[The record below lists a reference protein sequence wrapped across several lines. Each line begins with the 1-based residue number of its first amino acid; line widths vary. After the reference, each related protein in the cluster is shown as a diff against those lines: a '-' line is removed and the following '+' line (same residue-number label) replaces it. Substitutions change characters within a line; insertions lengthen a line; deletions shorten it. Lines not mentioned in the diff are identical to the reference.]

1 MKKRVISLLAAIL
14 FASVFMMGCSS
25 EETYDE
31 ADDIWAE
38 YRITEKEAEEN
49 KWMGYYYFVK
59 QDKQIYKFMFYPGL
73 SALQT
78 QNGYLVY
85 NDTPAFVY
93 EEGDTI
99 RYYYYHYYPDE
110 KRADK
115 LLLIKVNPPEGALN
129 FEFEYLYNN
138 ERTQI
143 IKEFHNSL
151 VLKDNAVIT
160 DKNGNEIGDVYNNMY
175 HLDIDETYKI
185 SVTEETGLYE
195 KELTADWLFYTCD
208 DFDDVIKIH
217 PDLSNKEY
225 ATYDF
230 SSLEPG
236 YYVVIQGAYNII
248 EIR

>member
-1 MKKRVISLLAAIL
+1 M
-14 FASVFMMGCSS
+14 
-25 EETYDE
+25 
-31 ADDIWAE
+31 
-38 YRITEKEAEEN
+38 
-49 KWMGYYYFVK
+49 
-59 QDKQIYKFMFYPGL
+59 
-73 SALQT
+73 
-78 QNGYLVY
+78 
-85 NDTPAFVY
+85 
-93 EEGDTI
+93 
-99 RYYYYHYYPDE
+99 
-110 KRADK
+110 
-115 LLLIKVNPPEGALN
+115 NPPEGALN
-129 FEFEYLYNN
+129 FEYEYLYNN